1 MKTTFSFLFILL
13 FFFQNTEGQDRGFV
27 ISRREAEDHIAL
39 VIGNGAYPEAPLG
52 NPVNDAEDVAKAFN
66 AMGFIVEKVT
76 DADKEKMAQA
86 IARFAE
92 KIKSSRAAVFYYAGH
107 GVQVNGENYL
117 LPIGNTPASQI
128 TEESQVPYRSINAGE
143 VLAIM
148 EEAKLNFSLVVL
160 DACRNNP
167 FKGSGRGRVPG
178 LASIN
183 APVGSLVMYSTKAGS
198 VASDGQNTRNSP
210 FTTAFLKHV
219 QTPGLDVN
227 LLPSKI
233 SQTVDEITSGSQVP
247 GTYMQLKSSFS
258 FVPEMSE
265 EEIKEMKI
273 KELNNLKLQDV
284 QMQQMELEAS
294 KKQAEEDS
302 LMAVKQAEIDEL
314 DKQISVLKNKTSSSG
329 SVSSDSD
336 LDQILAYVKQKEAPK
351 RELELLQ
358 KQAEERRLLHQ
369 KNLAEMK
376 KKEYEEKLAKI
387 KEDIDKYEQ
396 IAASEYGKDLM
407 QTAWDNI
414 LTKWGLEKSTIIT
427 GATALLIETV
437 CPNIFE
443 LKDSRDNQTYKVVE
457 IGNQVWMAENLNF
470 DVKDSWVYLLKNA
483 EAKQKGR
490 LYTYES
496 ANKACPTGWHLP
508 SKSEFEILLSQLG
521 SKPFLALKK
530 EGNSGFNIVTG
541 GCRDDSGNFYG
552 FGEDAY
558 YWTSTP
564 YDKGVVWDFTILS
577 GSQTV
582 LLGYYRKNFGL
593 SVRCLKD

>member
-27 ISRREAEDHIAL
+27 ISRREAKDHIAL

-233 SQTVDEITSGSQVP
+233 SQTVDEITNGSQVP

-273 KELNNLKLQDV
+273 KELNNLKQQDV
-284 QMQQMELEAS
+284 QMQQMELEAR

-376 KKEYEEKLAKI
+376 KKEYEEKRAKI
-387 KEDIDKYEQ
+387 KVDIDKYEQ

-414 LTKWGLEKSTIIT
+414 LTKWGLEKSSIAT

-437 CPNIFE
+437 CPNIFN
-443 LKDSRDNQTYKVVE
+443 LYDKRDDQTYKTIE

-470 DVKDSWVYLLKNA
+470 DSKDSWLYSLENA
-483 EAKQKGR
+483 EAKQNGR

-496 ANKACPTGWHLP
+496 ANKACPAGWHLP
-508 SKSEFEILLSQLG
+508 SKSEFDTLLVQLG
-521 SKPFLALKK
+521 SQPYLALKK
-530 EGNSGFNIVTG
+530 DGNSGFNIVTG
-541 GCRDDSGNFYG
+541 GCRDDSGNFYKY
-552 FGEDAY
+552 GEIAY
-558 YWTSTP
+558 LWTSTS
-564 YDKGVVWDFTILS
+564 YDKDVAWHFTVFS
-577 GSQTV
+577 NSQTV